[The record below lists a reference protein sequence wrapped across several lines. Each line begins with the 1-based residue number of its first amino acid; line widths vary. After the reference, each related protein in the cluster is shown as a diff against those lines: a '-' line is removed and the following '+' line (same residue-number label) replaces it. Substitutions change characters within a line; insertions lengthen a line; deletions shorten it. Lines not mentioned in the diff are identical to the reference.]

1 MANMSAVMEE
11 DEDGPFTPD
20 IESPLRMLRH
30 TVERGRNR
38 GRSQGRG
45 SFSVVSS
52 SDASSVS
59 SLGSVTATASK
70 PTLHRRRS
78 RSLDSASSF
87 STQSNTKQL
96 TRAAQTLSSEIQALN
111 LASHTHGELPSN
123 GTPGY
128 TSLVLPRAP
137 RTVPGGVG
145 VSATASDLTPGSRFG
160 LGPFAKFHLPTLKL
174 NFGLLGTANEGK
186 VDLTQSGLAQTTM
199 ASVEVVR
206 GLAGRRGAPSRSGSW
221 KVKDVL
227 GALGRKGSLSGR
239 PEGPLPL
246 PLDQSQFF
254 QAHPPEAGQNAS
266 RSIVVDGTILGF
278 TSYRSP
284 PSYVPGQSVLVQVWA
299 VAVDGVDGRLVG
311 VKFGRE
317 VETTGGGKGANDER
331 NYKEDDE
338 EVRQQDQERDDDETW
353 EEIEAATQSTPS
365 TTRNPFAALGRSLSL
380 SLSLKRGKEKGRREN
395 GRESALG
402 KGFSLRR
409 DGRGSRDSTPTA
421 SLPVPRVS
429 SYHVVDKKRSLER
442 NSATAAAVGNMA
454 EVGKVPSKP
463 QKLKAR
469 SKPEVREEVQVQP
482 PPPPSSSIAKEK
494 QKDQGLTGQKEKGKE
509 VGQRQR
515 QRQKS
520 QTATVSKPDEK
531 QKPGTSTRE
540 KERLRP
546 LPPVPVSASSQTPRA
561 VPVRTASMS
570 SQRSTRALKAAEVGY
585 IPGRSFVGRV
595 VEVGFELGDE
605 VLRRGEWVVGLLD
618 VRKVRFFVLC
628 FRRGR
633 EDGAVGSV
641 FAFIDLGFLLS
652 SNRENESN
660 NLFPFFKKKKA
671 SAWTNLLITP
681 IGRRSC

>member
-1 MANMSAVMEE
+1 MSAVMEE

-20 IESPLRMLRH
+20 IESPVRVLRH

-52 SDASSVS
+52 DASASVS
-59 SLGSVTATASK
+59 SLGSVTATTSK

-78 RSLDSASSF
+78 RSLDSGSSL
-87 STQSNTKQL
+87 SNTKQH
-96 TRAAQTLSSEIQALN
+96 TRAAQTLSSEIQALS

-137 RTVPGGVG
+137 GTVGGVG
-145 VSATASDLTPGSRFG
+145 VSATASDFTPGSRFG
-160 LGPFAKFHLPTLKL
+160 LGSFAKFHLPTLKL

-221 KVKDVL
+221 KVKGVL
-227 GALGRKGSLSGR
+227 GAFGRKGSLSGR

-246 PLDQSQFF
+246 PLDQSQFKT
-254 QAHPPEAGQNAS
+254 HPEVVQNAS
-266 RSIVVDGTILGF
+266 TSIIVDGTILGF

-284 PSYVPGQSVLVQVWA
+284 PSYVPGQSVLIQVWA

-311 VKFGRE
+311 VKFGRG
-317 VETTGGGKGANDER
+317 VETTTGGGKGADNGR
-331 NYKEDDE
+331 NYNEDDE
-338 EVRQQDQERDDDETW
+338 DVGEVHQQDQEREDDDETW
-353 EEIEAATQSTPS
+353 EEIEAVTQSTPS
-365 TTRNPFAALGRSLSL
+365 TTKNPFAALGRSLSL

-402 KGFSLRR
+402 TGFSLRR
-409 DGRGSRDSTPTA
+409 NGRESRDSTPTA
-421 SLPVPRVS
+421 SLPVPRALS
-429 SYHVVDKKRSLER
+429 SYVVDKKRSLER
-442 NSATAAAVGNMA
+442 DSAVGNMA
-454 EVGKVPSKP
+454 EVVPTGKVPSKP

-482 PPPPSSSIAKEK
+482 SSSSIPKES
-494 QKDQGLTGQKEKGKE
+494 QKDQGLTGQKERGKE

-520 QTATVSKPDEK
+520 QTVTSSKPDEK
-531 QKPGTSTRE
+531 QRPGTRE
-540 KERLRP
+540 KERPRHLP
-546 LPPVPVSASSQTPRA
+546 LPVPVSTSSQTPRA

-595 VEVGFELGDE
+595 LEVGFELGDE

-618 VRKVRFFVLC
+618 VRKVRFLFSFSMWARRW
-628 FRRGR
+628 FRW
-633 EDGAVGSV
+633 
-641 FAFIDLGFLLS
+641 IGFFLH
-652 SNRENESN
+652 
-660 NLFPFFKKKKA
+660 
-671 SAWTNLLITP
+671 
-681 IGRRSC
+681 

>member
-1 MANMSAVMEE
+1 M
-11 DEDGPFTPD
+11 
-20 IESPLRMLRH
+20 
-30 TVERGRNR
+30 
-38 GRSQGRG
+38 
-45 SFSVVSS
+45 
-52 SDASSVS
+52 
-59 SLGSVTATASK
+59 
-70 PTLHRRRS
+70 
-78 RSLDSASSF
+78 
-87 STQSNTKQL
+87 
-96 TRAAQTLSSEIQALN
+96 
-111 LASHTHGELPSN
+111 
-123 GTPGY
+123 
-128 TSLVLPRAP
+128 
-137 RTVPGGVG
+137 
-145 VSATASDLTPGSRFG
+145 
-160 LGPFAKFHLPTLKL
+160 
-174 NFGLLGTANEGK
+174 NEGK

-206 GLAGRRGAPSRSGSW
+206 GLAGRRGAPSRNGSW

-246 PLDQSQFF
+246 PLDQSQF
-254 QAHPPEAGQNAS
+254 QTHPPEAVKNAS
-266 RSIVVDGTILGF
+266 TSIVVDGTILGF

-317 VETTGGGKGANDER
+317 VETTGGGKGANNGR
-331 NYKEDDE
+331 NDKEDDE
-338 EVRQQDQERDDDETW
+338 EVGEVHHQDQERDDDDETW

-365 TTRNPFAALGRSLSL
+365 TTKNPFAALGRSLSL

-409 DGRGSRDSTPTA
+409 NERESRDSTPTA

-429 SYHVVDKKRSLER
+429 SSHVVDKKRSLER
-442 NSATAAAVGNMA
+442 NSTTAVGSMA
-454 EVGKVPSKP
+454 EVVPSGKVPSKP

-482 PPPPSSSIAKEK
+482 SSSSVVKEK
-494 QKDQGLTGQKEKGKE
+494 QKDQGSTGQKERGKE

-531 QKPGTSTRE
+531 QRPGTRE
-540 KERLRP
+540 KERPRP
-546 LPPVPVSASSQTPRA
+546 LPPVPVSTSSQTPRA
-561 VPVRTASMS
+561 VPGRTASMS
-570 SQRSTRALKAAEVGY
+570 SQRSTRAGKLAEVGY

-595 VEVGFELGDE
+595 LEVGFELGDE

-618 VRKVRFFVLC
+618 VRKVRFGFV
-628 FRRGR
+628 FDVG
-633 EDGAVGSV
+633 EKMVYVGSI
-641 FAFIDLGFLLS
+641 FAFVFFFLVKERNYKFLL
-652 SNRENESN
+652 
-660 NLFPFFKKKKA
+660 
-671 SAWTNLLITP
+671 TDLLITP
-681 IGRRSC
+681 I